1 MPAPQNRLKS
11 ALAERRMQHGVWLSM
26 ASPIAAEIAAHA
38 GFDWCLIDAEHGP
51 NDIPL
56 ILSQLQAMTGT
67 PTTPVVRVP
76 VGEAHLV
83 KQVLD
88 LGVQSLLIP
97 LIDTAEQAE
106 AAVRASRYPPLG
118 IRGMGAGNAR
128 ASAYGHFDDYAAT
141 ANAEICLMVQAESGE
156 AIANIDAIAGTEGVD
171 CVFIGPADLSA
182 SMGYPG
188 RPDAPEVVEAIEHSV
203 ARIRAAGKAAG
214 IITFD
219 PTEIGRYAGMGV
231 TFLGTGADVATLAKG
246 LRDLASVAR
255 DATR

>member
-1 MPAPQNRLKS
+1 
-11 ALAERRMQHGVWLSM
+11 M
-26 ASPIAAEIAAHA
+26 A
-38 GFDWCLIDAEHGP
+38 D
-51 NDIPL
+51 
-56 ILSQLQAMTGT
+56 
-67 PTTPVVRVP
+67 
-76 VGEAHLV
+76 
-83 KQVLD
+83 
-88 LGVQSLLIP
+88 
-97 LIDTAEQAE
+97 
-106 AAVRASRYPPLG
+106 
-118 IRGMGAGNAR
+118 
-128 ASAYGHFDDYAAT
+128 FDDYAAT

-255 DATR
+255 DATTLNFSIFPPRPIRVLERAEAARGDAHGDPRGSDLRRRAACACRLRASALDGRHADPADAADRHEHPADLIGHGHRDRIAHGHRHGAGGRAWG